1 MQPGENNNRINGGTD
16 SALTG
21 LHGGAGS
28 STPAL
33 DRVSCSRRDSATP
46 SYNVRIRRT
55 RGSVVIFVLGI
66 ILLTALLLTR
76 FIERAQS
83 ELLAE
88 ARHAQLP
95 ALRGEAYSALQVTF
109 AVLAD
114 FIAVDGGLR
123 SPVQGW
129 GEPLAQTDYTPGDGL
144 QVNVQVEDESA
155 RLSLPAADPA
165 TLLELLV
172 VAGCTDSEAE
182 RIADAILAWTRA
194 DHPPRFAESDPDF
207 FALSDPSLI
216 PPHTP
221 LRSFGELQ
229 LLPAVRDILLDAD
242 GRWNETG
249 RSFLAN
255 LSLHQFDRTNLNTA
269 SPEMLFALGLDAN
282 AILARRDPGL
292 TGITDPAAGI
302 IQSVADVATM
312 TGDPAATGRIGVET
326 ACLRIEITTR
336 SGGRSFHLL
345 AVVQPGGGTVRRP
358 ATSGAET
365 TPAATPRAWTS
376 KSIDSPF
383 RILEIRENHG
393 Y

>member
-1 MQPGENNNRINGGTD
+1 MQRADPDKLSRGATD
-16 SALTG
+16 SAL
-21 LHGGAGS
+21 AGRCCRAG
-28 STPAL
+28 TPFK
-33 DRVSCSRRDSATP
+33 SPRRHA
-46 SYNVRIRRT
+46 

-114 FIAVDGGLR
+114 FIAIDGGLR
-123 SPVQGW
+123 SPAQGW
-129 GEPLAQTDYTPGDGL
+129 GDPLAQTDYAPSDGL
-144 QVNVQVEDESA
+144 QVTVQVEDESA
-155 RLSLPAADPA
+155 RLSLPEADPV

-172 VAGCTDSEAE
+172 SAGCTDSEAE
-182 RIADAILAWTRA
+182 RVADAILAWTHA

-207 FALSDPSLI
+207 FALSDPSLV
-216 PPHTP
+216 PPHAP
-221 LRSFGELQ
+221 LRSFRELL

-249 RSFLAN
+249 RTFLAN
-255 LSLHQFDRTNLNTA
+255 VSLHRFARVNLNTA
-269 SPEMLFALGLDAN
+269 GPEMLLALGLDAG

-292 TGITDPAAGI
+292 TGLTDPAAGI
-302 IQSVADVATM
+302 FQSVADLGAL
-312 TGDPAATGRIGVET
+312 AADSTAAGRIGVDT
-326 ACLRIEITTR
+326 SCLRIAITVQ

-345 AVVQPGGGTVRRP
+345 AVVQPGGARRSAP
-358 ATSGAET
+358 ARPET
-365 TPAATPRAWTS
+365 TPPATPREWTS

-383 RILEIRENHG
+383 RILEIQENHG